1 MSASHFDEATAELA
15 EERPAIRERALP
27 TLLDALHDREDAVR
41 CVAALGLGQ
50 AQAISGSGS
59 RLRRLLIGL
68 YKCWQIVLGR
78 PSGEPNA
85 MTLATAD
92 NTGRPSARMVLL
104 KCVDERG
111 FVFFTNYESRKG
123 AELAVNPHAALQF
136 FWPELE
142 RVVRVEGVVSKL
154 ADAESDEYY
163 RTRPLGSR
171 IGAWASPQSQV
182 IPSRAALEA
191 TWAAEQ
197 ARQGDDP
204 VRPPQWGGYRLQPLY
219 WEFWQGR
226 ASRLHD
232 RLVFQRAEEGAAWQ
246 LSRLAP

>member
-1 MSASHFDEATAELA
+1 MDLADTSSMDKTSHDLAQMRRQYELAELDETHVAADPLHQFQRWFDEAVKAK
-15 EERPAIRERALP
+15 AL
-27 TLLDALHDREDAVR
+27 
-41 CVAALGLGQ
+41 
-50 AQAISGSGS
+50 
-59 RLRRLLIGL
+59 
-68 YKCWQIVLGR
+68 
-78 PSGEPNA
+78 EPNA
-85 MTLATAD
+85 MTLATVSPQ
-92 NTGRPSARMVLL
+92 GRPSTRVVLL
-104 KCVDERG
+104 KGLDERG
-111 FVFFTNYESRKG
+111 LVWYTNYESRKG
-123 AELAVNPHAALQF
+123 AELAGNPHAALQF

-232 RLVFQRAEEGAAWQ
+232 RLVFQRAEQGAAWQ

>member
-1 MSASHFDEATAELA
+1 MDKTPHDLAQMRRQYELAELDETHVAADPLHQFQRWFDEAV
-15 EERPAIRERALP
+15 RAK
-27 TLLDALHDREDAVR
+27 AL
-41 CVAALGLGQ
+41 
-50 AQAISGSGS
+50 
-59 RLRRLLIGL
+59 
-68 YKCWQIVLGR
+68 
-78 PSGEPNA
+78 EPNA
-85 MTLATAD
+85 MTLATVSAE
-92 NTGRPSARMVLL
+92 GRPSTRVVLL
-104 KCVDERG
+104 KGLDERG
-111 FVFFTNYESRKG
+111 LVWYTNYESRKG

-232 RLVFQRAEEGAAWQ
+232 RLVFQRTEEGAVWQ

>member
-1 MSASHFDEATAELA
+1 MDLADTSSMDKTSHDLAQMRRQYELAELDEAHVAADPLHQFQRWFDEAVKAK
-15 EERPAIRERALP
+15 AL
-27 TLLDALHDREDAVR
+27 
-41 CVAALGLGQ
+41 
-50 AQAISGSGS
+50 
-59 RLRRLLIGL
+59 
-68 YKCWQIVLGR
+68 
-78 PSGEPNA
+78 EPNA
-85 MTLATAD
+85 MTLATVSPQ
-92 NTGRPSARMVLL
+92 GRPSTRVVLL
-104 KCVDERG
+104 KGLDERG
-111 FVFFTNYESRKG
+111 LVWYTNYESRKG
-123 AELAVNPHAALQF
+123 AELAGNPHAALQF

-154 ADAESDEYY
+154 AVAESDEYY

-232 RLVFQRAEEGAAWQ
+232 RLVFQRAEQGAAWQ

>member
-1 MSASHFDEATAELA
+1 MDLVDTSSMDKTPHDLAQMRRQYELAELDETHVAADPLHQFQRWFDEAV
-15 EERPAIRERALP
+15 RAK
-27 TLLDALHDREDAVR
+27 AL
-41 CVAALGLGQ
+41 
-50 AQAISGSGS
+50 
-59 RLRRLLIGL
+59 
-68 YKCWQIVLGR
+68 
-78 PSGEPNA
+78 EPNA
-85 MTLATAD
+85 MTLATVSAE
-92 NTGRPSARMVLL
+92 GRPSTRVVLL
-104 KCVDERG
+104 KGLDERG
-111 FVFFTNYESRKG
+111 LVWYTNYESRKG